1 MGGRNAE
8 PGTQNPIWE
17 QILHIIVCIK
27 SVVVDAPRGK
37 IVRTADKCALNP
49 FDRPALEVAL
59 QLKERHGGSVTVLS
73 MGPPTA
79 EPTLREALAVGADRA
94 VLLCDPA
101 LAGSDTLATSTAL
114 CAGVRSLAP
123 FDLLL
128 FGTQTSDSDTGQV
141 GSQTALM
148 LDLPM
153 VTGAVKIDGTLDC
166 LSVERK
172 MDGFL
177 EIYEL
182 TPPAALTIHSS
193 AAAPRDPALGNIAVA
208 FDEMPV
214 ETVSIRRLR
223 LDPSLVGEAGS
234 PTRVLSMKPIKKNR
248 ACRWIEG
255 TPAVQADALVRQLVD
270 AGLIG

>member
-1 MGGRNAE
+1 LN
-8 PGTQNPIWE
+8 
-17 QILHIIVCIK
+17 IIVCIK

-73 MGPPTA
+73 MGPSTA
-79 EPTLREALAVGADRA
+79 ETTLREALAAGADRA
-94 VLLCDPA
+94 VLLGDPA

-114 CAGVRSLAP
+114 CAGVQNLAP

-128 FGTQTSDSDTGQV
+128 FGTQTADSDTGQV
-141 GSQTALM
+141 GPQTAVL

-153 VTGAVKIDGTLDC
+153 LTGVVKIDGALDC
-166 LSVERK
+166 LTVERK
-172 MDGFL
+172 VDGFL
-177 EIYEL
+177 EIYEV
-182 TPPAALTIHSS
+182 TPPTALTIHSS
-193 AAAPRDPALGNIAVA
+193 AAAPRDPALGNLALA
-208 FDEMPV
+208 FDEMPM
-214 ETVSIRRLR
+214 ETVSIRQLS

-248 ACRWIEG
+248 ACQWIEG
-255 TPAVQADALVRQLVD
+255 SPAAQADALVQQLVD

>member
-1 MGGRNAE
+1 M
-8 PGTQNPIWE
+8 
-17 QILHIIVCIK
+17 HIIVCIK

-59 QLKERHGGSVTVLS
+59 QLKKKHGGSVTILT
-73 MGPPTA
+73 MGPSTA
-79 EPTLREALAVGADRA
+79 ETTLREALAAGADRV

-101 LAGSDTLATSTAL
+101 LAGSDTLATATAL
-114 CAGVRSLAP
+114 RAGVDYLAP

-128 FGTQTSDSDTGQV
+128 FGTRTADSDTGQV
-141 GSQTALM
+141 GPQTAAL

-153 VTGAVKIDGTLDC
+153 VTGAVKVDGTLDC
-166 LSVERK
+166 LTITRTV
-172 MDGFL
+172 DGFL
-177 EIYEL
+177 EIYEVAV
-182 TPPAALTIHSS
+182 PAALTIHPT
-193 AAAPRDPALGNIAVA
+193 AAAPRDPALGDIAVA

-214 ETVSIRRLR
+214 ETLSISRLG

-255 TPAVQADALVRQLVD
+255 TPAAQADDLVRQLVD